1 MSSVKKGG
9 AWPSVLRIRKINAPG
24 IAMILGSN
32 SAIIAAAVPFFNT
45 GEFYPE
51 EEISN
56 A

>member
-1 MSSVKKGG
+1 MRSVQKGG
-9 AWPSVLRIRKINAPG
+9 TWLSVLRILKNNASG
-24 IAMILGSN
+24 TATVLGSN
-32 SAIIAAAVPFFNT
+32 SAIIAAVVPFFNT